1 MRTACILRH
10 AYGMRTA
17 CVHSLHVNIYMY
29 IFMYVKICMYECIY
43 IDRCTSI
50 IHLRQEQ
57 TTALAPH
64 DPTRIFHSQICTR
77 REEVRQFVSGY
88 KLFAL
93 DTPSPPH
100 SGVVEQIYK
109 RGPLRLRTC
118 SHLVDIR
125 QVSSLFIVLYTRM
138 MQHTHDAAH

>member
-1 MRTACILRH
+1 
-10 AYGMRTA
+10 MRTA
-17 CVHSLHVNIYMY
+17 CVHMLACKYVYVYIYVCENMY
-29 IFMYVKICMYECIY
+29 QCAY
-43 IDRCTSI
+43 IDRYTCI
-50 IHLRQEQ
+50 INLCQEQ

-64 DPTRIFHSQICTR
+64 DPTRIFHSHIRTH

-88 KLFAL
+88 KLLTL
-93 DTPSPPH
+93 DPTSPSH
-100 SGVVEQIYK
+100 TGVVEQIYK

-138 MQHTHDAAH
+138 MQHTHDAAHA